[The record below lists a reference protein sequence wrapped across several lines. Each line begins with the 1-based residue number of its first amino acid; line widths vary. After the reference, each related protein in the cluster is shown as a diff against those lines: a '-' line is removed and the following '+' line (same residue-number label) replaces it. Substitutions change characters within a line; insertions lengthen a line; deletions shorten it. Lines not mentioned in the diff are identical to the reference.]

1 MHKFQIGADA
11 YNAYQV
17 QFTVNDSPEFRD
29 SLKEKLLE
37 WNANTTDTKMEHR
50 SDGKI
55 FYDMTVRTTKDLEL
69 DDILSF
75 FDSVSDVENLNV
87 ASVH

>member
-1 MHKFQIGADA
+1 
-11 YNAYQV
+11 
-17 QFTVNDSPEFRD
+17 
-29 SLKEKLLE
+29 
-37 WNANTTDTKMEHR
+37 MEHR